1 MKVAYAGEP
10 GAFGEEAAHLLPDA
24 EPLPCPSFAAVF
36 EAVERGEAERGV
48 VPLHNSR
55 AGMVEEVVKLL
66 ARSHLQVS
74 DRLALRVRQSL
85 LALPGV
91 RLEEIRRVAS
101 HPQAL
106 AQCSE
111 FLQRHGW
118 EPVARGTTS
127 GAARQLAEEGDRSCA
142 VVARAAAAEIYG
154 LVVLAEGIEDDPD
167 NTTRFAVIRRSRVER
182 PLE

>member
-10 GAFGEEAAHLLPDA
+10 GAFGEEAARLLPEA

-74 DRLALRVRQSL
+74 DRLALRVRQAL

-91 RLEEIRRVAS
+91 RLEDVRRVAS

-106 AQCSE
+106 AQCSNL
-111 FLQRHGW
+111 LQRHDW
-118 EPVARGTTS
+118 QLVARGTTS
-127 GAARQLAEEGDRSCA
+127 GAARQLAEERDTTCA
-142 VVARAAAAEIYG
+142 VVASARAGALYG
-154 LVVLAEGIEDDPD
+154 LAVLADGIEDDPE
-167 NTTRFAVIRRSRVER
+167 NTTRFAVLRRL
-182 PLE
+182 P

>member
-10 GAFGEEAAHLLPDA
+10 GAFGEQAARLLPDA
-24 EPLPCPSFAAVF
+24 EPVPCPTFAAVF
-36 EAVERGEAERGV
+36 EAVASGAAERGV

-55 AGMVEEVVKLL
+55 AGMVEEVVRLL

-91 RLEEIRRVAS
+91 RLQEVRRVAS

-106 AQCSE
+106 AQCSR
-111 FLQRHGW
+111 FLQQRPW
-118 EPVARGTTS
+118 ELVARGTTS
-127 GAARQLAEEGDRSCA
+127 GAARQLSEERDPACA
-142 VVARAAAAEIYG
+142 VVASAATADIYG
-154 LVVLAEGIEDDPD
+154 LTLLAEGIEDDPE
-167 NTTRFAVIRRSRVER
+167 NTTRFAVIRRIG
-182 PLE
+182 